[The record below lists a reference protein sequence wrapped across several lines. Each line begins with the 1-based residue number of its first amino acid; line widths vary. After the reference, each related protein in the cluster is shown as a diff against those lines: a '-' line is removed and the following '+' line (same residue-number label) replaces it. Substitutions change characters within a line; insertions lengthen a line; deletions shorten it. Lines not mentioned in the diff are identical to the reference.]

1 MSKLSPLQIVA
12 IFVGLALGGAILYL
26 AWRVINQLSSEIM
39 TIGLGAI
46 FTMVIVV
53 VTALLFIIYTVVQS
67 RLRRQESAQDDWDEL
82 KKMQMLLGSG
92 RVNYNF
98 KSAQFPA
105 LPKADPMTTAWPRQL
120 PEGEY
125 KDTTID
131 LE

>member
-12 IFVGLALGGAILYL
+12 VFVGLALGGTILYL
-26 AWRVINQLSSEIM
+26 AWRVINRLSLEVM

-46 FTMVIVV
+46 FTMVIVM
-53 VTALLFIIYTVVQS
+53 VTALLFIIYAVVQS
-67 RLRRQESAQDDWDEL
+67 RLRRQELAQDDWDEL

-98 KSAQFPA
+98 KGAQFPT
-105 LPKADPMTTAWPRQL
+105 LPNADSMTTTWPGQL